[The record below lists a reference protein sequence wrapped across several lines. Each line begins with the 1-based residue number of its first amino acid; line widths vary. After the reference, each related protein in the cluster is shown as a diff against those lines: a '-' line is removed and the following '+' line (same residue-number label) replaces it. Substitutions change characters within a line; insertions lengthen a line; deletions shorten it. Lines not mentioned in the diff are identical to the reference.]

1 MPTPTEVIL
10 AHLPDVTAAV
20 AVYGIDSAYSHL
32 PEIRKA
38 MGGNAFRIITP
49 IVLATADRL
58 YKDYA
63 TRLAGVREE
72 NVALRYAITPTPP
85 LPIPKDFQGWSVQC
99 GKDGYIRLH
108 KKERGRVLSLHVGK
122 VWDEEKAGRKIAE
135 REGKRT

>member
-1 MPTPTEVIL
+1 MRTPTEVIL

-72 NVALRYAITPTPP
+72 NVALRHAMAPTSPSP
-85 LPIPKDFQGWSVQC
+85 LPKNFQGWTVYL
-99 GKDGYIRLH
+99 GKDGYIRLY
-108 KKERGRVLSLHVGK
+108 KKRQGRGWSVHVGK

-135 REGKRT
+135 RVGKRT